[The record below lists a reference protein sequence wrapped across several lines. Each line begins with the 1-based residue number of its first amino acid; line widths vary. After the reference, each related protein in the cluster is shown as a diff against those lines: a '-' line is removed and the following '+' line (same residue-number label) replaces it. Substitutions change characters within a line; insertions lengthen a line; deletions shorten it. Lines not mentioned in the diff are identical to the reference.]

1 MRPLTAKI
9 AVSLSFLVA
18 AMGPQP
24 AAAQG
29 DRDFVFNDEDGHLV
43 LRFVGAGRELDS
55 NQRDEIVNAELS
67 AMVHDRLRADL
78 RFDVEPI
85 DPEWAGPAQ
94 TRIQTYLSDAA
105 LEYSTLT
112 IECRSATCRIVFEH
126 LTRLGIS
133 EHQSLMSSV
142 QGLLEKFIKTHPAS
156 FEPVILM
163 TAYDQANQTPH
174 IKAFLSRTVEGV

>member
-1 MRPLTAKI
+1 MRPLAVKI

-24 AAAQG
+24 AAAQV

-55 NQRDEIVNAELS
+55 SQRDEIVNAEFS

-85 DPEWAGPAQ
+85 DSEWAAPVEN
-94 TRIQTYLSDAA
+94 RLETYLSNAA
-105 LEYSTLT
+105 AEFSTVT

-126 LTRLGIS
+126 LSRLGIS

-142 QGLLEKFIKTHPAS
+142 QGLLQQLIETHPAS